1 MTAHDFAI
9 RPQTTA
15 SVQLH
20 TGTGTER
27 PARAAVAGAVI
38 AALITLPGLGAG
50 SLWDNS
56 ETAYGEVAR
65 EILLTHDWLVM
76 HLNGHPWY
84 VQPPLYFW
92 IAAIFA
98 KVFGVTTFAL
108 RLPAALATIAMGAMT
123 GYAVA
128 RQTGTRAGIFASI
141 ILSSCL
147 MQAVVGRMAI
157 MDALLDLAVA
167 FAIFW
172 WFRALQTGRDRYVIF
187 GWIAAALGFL
197 VKGPVAPVC
206 ALLVIVPYAI
216 WNYRAEQTRLPS
228 ARAWIISAIVF
239 VAIVAPWYVM
249 LVSRDGMHAVQIQ
262 IVKYTFGRFTGV
274 IENQAGPFWYYL
286 PVLVIGFFPWI
297 AFLPVAIAWGIRRL
311 RLGDASP
318 EVARLVRLAIV
329 WIVMPFVF
337 FSFAKTKLP
346 NYIALEFPALAL
358 LVGLYFD
365 GLARDGSRRLAAIVS
380 AATLPVFIG
389 LMAIAIGLFTRD
401 NRLTADV
408 HELVPDLIAM
418 GSSVAIGAVLTL
430 VFVIRRQTLA
440 FAPYAL
446 GIAMMVMVD
455 VLALVALPHAEAFKP
470 VPHLAQT
477 IQAQRRPGDVVAIQS
492 VAGGNAL
499 VFYTQPTVAV
509 LAAPDVPANAMGE
522 SARSIICAAPRA
534 FVIAPKKRPAY
545 DPTYGR
551 TRRIIAESGKAV
563 LFLYDGPRCT

>member
-1 MTAHDFAI
+1 M
-9 RPQTTA
+9 
-15 SVQLH
+15 QLR
-20 TGTGTER
+20 TGTER
-27 PARAAVAGAVI
+27 PARAAIAGAVI

-84 VQPPLYFW
+84 IQPPLYFW
-92 IAAIFA
+92 IAAVFA
-98 KVFGVTTFAL
+98 KLFGVTSFAL
-108 RLPAALATIAMGAMT
+108 RLPAALSTIAMGAMT

-128 RQTGTRAGIFASI
+128 RQVGTRAGIFASI

-157 MDALLDLAVA
+157 MDALLDLTVA

-172 WFRALQTGRDRYVIF
+172 WFRALQTGRDSYVIF

-197 VKGPVAPVC
+197 VKGPVAPVL

-216 WNYRAEQTRLPS
+216 WNYRAESTRLPS
-228 ARAWIISAIVF
+228 ARAWIVSAIVF
-239 VAIVAPWYVM
+239 VAIVAPWYAM
-249 LVSRDGMHAVQIQ
+249 LVSRDGIHAVQVQ
-262 IVKYTFGRFTGV
+262 IVQYTFGRFTGV

-297 AFLPVAIAWGIRRL
+297 AFLPVAVAWGARRL

-318 EVARLVRLAIV
+318 AVARLVRLAIV
-329 WIVMPFVF
+329 WIVVPFVF

-358 LVGLYFD
+358 LAGLYFD
-365 GLARDGSRRLAAIVS
+365 ALARDGSRRLAVIVS
-380 AATLPVFIG
+380 AATLPVFIA
-389 LMAIAIGLFTRD
+389 LMAIAIVLFTRD

-408 HELVPDLIAM
+408 HELLPDLMAM
-418 GSSVAIGAVLTL
+418 GASVAIGAVLTL
-430 VFVIRRQTLA
+430 VFVVRRQTLA
-440 FAPYAL
+440 YAPYAL

-470 VPHLAQT
+470 VPRLAQT

-499 VFYTQPTVAV
+499 VFYTRPTVAV
-509 LAAPDVPANAMGE
+509 LAAPDVPANGLGE

-551 TRRIIAESGKAV
+551 NRRIIAESGKAV
-563 LFLYDGPRCT
+563 LFLYDGPRCTS

>member
-1 MTAHDFAI
+1 MLQ
-9 RPQTTA
+9 R
-15 SVQLH
+15 
-20 TGTGTER
+20 TGTER
-27 PARAAVAGAVI
+27 PARAAVAGAVV

-84 VQPPLYFW
+84 IQPPLYFW
-92 IAAIFA
+92 IAAICA
-98 KVFGVTTFAL
+98 KLFGVTSFAL
-108 RLPAALATIAMGAMT
+108 RLPAALATVAMGAMT

-128 RQTGTRAGIFASI
+128 RQVGTRAGLFASV
-141 ILSSCL
+141 ILSTCL

-197 VKGPVAPVC
+197 VKGPVAPVL

-216 WNYRAEQTRLPS
+216 WNARAEATRLPS
-228 ARAWIISAIVF
+228 ARAWIVSALVF
-239 VAIVAPWYVM
+239 VAIVAPWYVL
-249 LVSRDGMHAVQIQ
+249 LVSRDGIAAVQIQ
-262 IVKYTFGRFTGV
+262 IMKYTVGRFTGV
-274 IENQAGPFWYYL
+274 IENQAGPIWYYL
-286 PVLVIGFFPWI
+286 PVMVIGFFPWI
-297 AFLPVAIAWGIRRL
+297 AFLPVALAWGIARL
-311 RLGDASP
+311 RSAQTSP
-318 EVARLVRLAIV
+318 ETARLVRLAIV
-329 WIVMPFVF
+329 WTVVPLAF
-337 FSFAKTKLP
+337 FSLAKTKLP
-346 NYIALEFPALAL
+346 NYIALEFPATAL
-358 LVGLYFD
+358 LAGLYFD
-365 GLARDGSRRLAAIVS
+365 AMATDGRRRLGLIVS
-380 AATLPVFIG
+380 AATVPVFIG
-389 LMAIAIGLFTRD
+389 LMAIAIAIFARD

-408 HELVPDLIAM
+408 HELIPDLIAM
-418 GSSVAIGAVLTL
+418 GATLAAGALLTL
-430 VFVIRRQTLA
+430 VFVARRRTLA
-440 FAPYAL
+440 YAPYAL
-446 GIAMMVMVD
+446 GVAMLVMVD
-455 VLALVALPHAEAFKP
+455 VMALVALPHAEAFKP
-470 VPHLAQT
+470 VPALAQT
-477 IQAQRRPGDVVAIQS
+477 IQAQRRDGDVVAIQS

-509 LAAPDVPANAMGE
+509 LAAPDAPANDLGE

-534 FVIAPKKRPAY
+534 FVIAPKKRPAF

-551 TRRIIAESGKAV
+551 SRRIIAESGRAV